1 MNNAKKIVQSLI
13 LASGV
18 AVAVFTTHNLLKDAP
33 SNDPISDAGIERIVD
48 RQNGV
53 LCYVR
58 ANAFGTI
65 RAMSCVPTSQLENKQ

>member
-1 MNNAKKIVQSLI
+1 MSNIKKIVQSLI
-13 LASGV
+13 LASGL
-18 AVAVFTTHNLLKDAP
+18 AVAIFTTYNLLKSAP
-33 SNDPISDAGIERIVD
+33 SNDPISDAGIERVVD

-65 RAMSCVPTSQLENKQ
+65 RAMSCVPTSQLENK